1 MPLNQQLKLQW
12 NVPFLN
18 GPVTVSVMT
27 KTTTLSA
34 DLMEAIVVITLAT
47 VGITTAASVSA
58 LKCQEPLNHPWK
70 LLKNPGIPPKTQWR
84 PLKSP
89 WVTVLP
95 HNGLE
100 TTIVM
105 MRTTPPSVDLMEE
118 IVVITKWRV
127 TPTTAVLANAWITQS
142 QLKNLEQTVLPHT
155 GLEMPFVMMKTT
167 PKSVDLMV
175 EIVVTMKDKDGT
187 TIVLIVNVFNKFY
200 FKNVIIHYLISR
212 NKSCSI

>member
-12 NVPFLN
+12 SVPFLN

-34 DLMEAIVVITLAT
+34 DLMEAIVVITPAT
-47 VGITTAASVSA
+47 VGITTAAFVSA
-58 LKCQEPLNHPWK
+58 LKCQKLLNHPWK
-70 LLKNPGIPPKTQWR
+70 QLKNPGIPPKTQWR

-89 WVTVLP
+89 WVIVLP

-100 TTIVM
+100 TIIVM
-105 MRTTPPSVDLMEE
+105 MRTTPLSVDLMEE
-118 IVVITKWRV
+118 IVVITKWRAI
-127 TPTTAVLANAWITQS
+127 PTTAMLANAWNTQS
-142 QLKNLEQTVLPHT
+142 QLKNLEQTVLPPI
-155 GLEMPFVMMKTT
+155 GLEMPFVMTKTT

-187 TIVLIVNVFNKFY
+187 TIVLIVNVLNKFY
-200 FKNVIIHYLISR
+200 VKNVFIHYLISR
-212 NKSCSI
+212 NKSCS

>member
-12 NVPFLN
+12 SAPFLN

-27 KTTTLSA
+27 KTTTPSVG
-34 DLMEAIVVITLAT
+34 LMEVIVVITSAR
-47 VGITTAASVSA
+47 VGITTAAFVSA
-58 LKCQEPLNHPWK
+58 LKCQKPLKP
-70 LLKNPGIPPKTQWR
+70 QWR

-100 TTIVM
+100 TIIVT

-118 IVVITKWRV
+118 IVVITKWRA
-127 TPTTAVLANAWITQS
+127 TPTTAMLANAWNTQS

-155 GLEMPFVMMKTT
+155 GLVMPFVMTKTT

-187 TIVLIVNVFNKFY
+187 TIVLIVNVLNNFY
-200 FKNVIIHYLISR
+200 VKNVFMHI
-212 NKSCSI
+212 

>member
-12 NVPFLN
+12 SVPFPN
-18 GPVTVSVMT
+18 GPVTISVMT
-27 KTTTLSA
+27 KTTTPSV

-58 LKCQEPLNHPWK
+58 LKCQKLLNHPWK

-89 WVTVLP
+89 WVNVLP

-100 TTIVM
+100 TIIVM

-118 IVVITKWRV
+118 IVVIMKWRA
-127 TPTTAVLANAWITQS
+127 TPTTAMLANAWNTQS
-142 QLKNLEQTVLPHT
+142 QLKNPEQTVLPPT
-155 GLEMPFVMMKTT
+155 GLEIPFVMMKTT

-187 TIVLIVNVFNKFY
+187 TIVLIVNVLHNFY
-200 FKNVIIHYLISR
+200 VKNVFMHI
-212 NKSCSI
+212 

>member
-12 NVPFLN
+12 SVPFLN

-27 KTTTLSA
+27 KTTTPSA
-34 DLMEAIVVITLAT
+34 DLMEAIVVITPAR

-58 LKCQEPLNHPWK
+58 LKCQKPLNHQWK
-70 LLKNPGIPPKTQWR
+70 LLKNQWR

-89 WVTVLP
+89 WGIVLP

-100 TTIVM
+100 TIIVM

-118 IVVITKWRV
+118 IVVITKWRA
-127 TPTTAVLANAWITQS
+127 TPTTAVLANAWNTQS
-142 QLKNLEQTVLPHT
+142 QLKNLEQTVLPHI
-155 GLEMPFVMMKTT
+155 GLEMPFVMTKTT
-167 PKSVDLMV
+167 PKNVDLMV

-187 TIVLIVNVFNKFY
+187 TIVLIVNVLHKFY
-200 FKNVIIHYLISR
+200 VKNVFMHAYLIFR
-212 NKSCSI
+212 NKSCSITVK

>member
-12 NVPFLN
+12 SVPFLN

-34 DLMEAIVVITLAT
+34 DLMEAIVVITLVT
-47 VGITTAASVSA
+47 IGITTAASVSA
-58 LKCQEPLNHPWK
+58 LKCQKPLKHP
-70 LLKNPGIPPKTQWR
+70 LKNPGIPQKTQWR

-89 WVTVLP
+89 WGTVLP

-100 TTIVM
+100 TIIVM
-105 MRTTPPSVDLMEE
+105 MRTIPPSVDLMEE
-118 IVVITKWRV
+118 IVVITKWRA
-127 TPTTAVLANAWITQS
+127 TPTTAMLANAWNTRS

-155 GLEMPFVMMKTT
+155 GLEMPFVMTKTT

-187 TIVLIVNVFNKFY
+187 TIVLIVNVLHNFHV
-200 FKNVIIHYLISR
+200 KNVFMHI
-212 NKSCSI
+212 

>member
-1 MPLNQQLKLQW
+1 MSLNQQLKLQW
-12 NVPFLN
+12 SVPFLN

-58 LKCQEPLNHPWK
+58 LKCQKPLNHPWK
-70 LLKNPGIPPKTQWR
+70 LLKTQWR

-89 WVTVLP
+89 WGTVLP

-100 TTIVM
+100 TITVT

-118 IVVITKWRV
+118 IVVIMKWRA
-127 TPTTAVLANAWITQS
+127 TPTTAMLVNAWTTQS
-142 QLKNLEQTVLPHT
+142 QLKNLEQTVLPPT
-155 GLEMPFVMMKTT
+155 GLEMPFVMTKTT

-187 TIVLIVNVFNKFY
+187 TIVLIVNVLHNFCV
-200 FKNVIIHYLISR
+200 KNVFMHI
-212 NKSCSI
+212 